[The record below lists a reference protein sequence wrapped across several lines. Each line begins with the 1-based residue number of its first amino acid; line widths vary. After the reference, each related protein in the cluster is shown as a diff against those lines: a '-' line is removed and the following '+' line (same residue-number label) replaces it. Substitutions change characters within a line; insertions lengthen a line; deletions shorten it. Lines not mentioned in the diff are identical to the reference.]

1 MTTHAYN
8 PIYLNKASASIG
20 IMVHDA
26 VHQFGCDGSEF
37 LFRFSNSTVA
47 AEMEAGNP
55 RYLMGRSGLE
65 LFLEVEEQT
74 AGRQIITPSV
84 DCSTKSEEYRTG
96 WLLAQYQ
103 WYSGRTFR
111 DILETMPYDKLA
123 DLSPALP
130 GTDLKNIFA
139 TLNEHFA
146 LEESRLKRI
155 RRGCGMTQEELSDL
169 STVPL
174 STIRAYERKAK
185 DIKKAQADI
194 LLRLSHVLKC
204 SIQDLLV

>member
-1 MTTHAYN
+1 MMTHAYN
-8 PIYLNKASASIG
+8 QIYLNKASASVG

-26 VHQFGCDGSEF
+26 VNEFHCDTAEF
-37 LFRFSNSTVA
+37 LQRFAHSQAA

-55 RYLMGRSGLE
+55 RYLIGRSGLE
-65 LFLEVEEQT
+65 LYLEVEEQT
-74 AGRQIITPSV
+74 TGRQIITPAV
-84 DCSTKSEEYRTG
+84 DCSMKSREYRAA

-103 WYSGRTFR
+103 WHSGRTFR
-111 DILETMPYDKLA
+111 SILEMVSYEELAELSPSLPSADLKTIFDKLDA
-123 DLSPALP
+123 KFD
-130 GTDLKNIFA
+130 K
-139 TLNEHFA
+139 
-146 LEESRLKRI
+146 EESRLKRI

-194 LLRLSHVLKC
+194 LLRLSSVLKC
-204 SIQDLLV
+204 NMQDLLA

>member
-1 MTTHAYN
+1 MMTHAYN
-8 PIYLNKASASIG
+8 PIYLNKASSAIG

-26 VHQFGCDGSEF
+26 VNEFGCVGSEF
-37 LFRFSNSTVA
+37 LYRFACSQAA

-65 LFLEVEEQT
+65 LYLEVEEQT
-74 AGRQIITPSV
+74 RGRQIITPPV
-84 DCSTKSEEYRTG
+84 DCSLKSKEYRAG

-103 WYSGRTFR
+103 WYSCRTFR
-111 DILETMPYDKLA
+111 DILTAVTFEELA

-130 GTDLKNIFA
+130 GTDLKNIFDKID
-139 TLNEHFA
+139 EKFVS
-146 LEESRLKRI
+146 EESRLKRI

-194 LLRLSHVLKC
+194 LLRLSSVLKC
-204 SIQDLLV
+204 NMQDLLA

>member
-1 MTTHAYN
+1 MMTHAYN
-8 PIYLNKASASIG
+8 QIYLNKASSAIG
-20 IMVHDA
+20 IMIHDA
-26 VHQFGCDGSEF
+26 VHEFGCIGSEF
-37 LFRFSNSTVA
+37 LHRFACSQAA
-47 AEMEAGNP
+47 AEIEAGNP

-65 LFLEVEEQT
+65 LYLEVEEQT
-74 AGRQIITPSV
+74 RGRQIITPVV
-84 DCSTKSEEYRTG
+84 DCSLKSKEYRAG

-103 WYSGRTFR
+103 WYSCRTFR
-111 DILETMPYDKLA
+111 DILTAVTFDELA

-130 GTDLKNIFA
+130 GTDLKNIFDR
-139 TLNEHFA
+139 LDEKFVS
-146 LEESRLKRI
+146 EESRLKRI

-194 LLRLSHVLKC
+194 LLRLSSVLKC
-204 SIQDLLV
+204 NMQDLLA

>member
-8 PIYLNKASASIG
+8 PIYLNKASSAIG

-26 VHQFGCDGSEF
+26 VHEFGCVASEF
-37 LFRFSNSTVA
+37 LYRFASSQAA
-47 AEMEAGNP
+47 AEIEVGNP

-65 LFLEVEEQT
+65 LYLEVEEQT
-74 AGRQIITPSV
+74 RGRQIITPAV
-84 DCSTKSEEYRTG
+84 ECSLKSKEYRAG

-111 DILETMPYDKLA
+111 SILEMISYEELA
-123 DLSPALP
+123 ELSPALP
-130 GTDLKNIFA
+130 SADLKNIFDKLDA
-139 TLNEHFA
+139 KFDK
-146 LEESRLKRI
+146 EESRLKRI
-155 RRGCGMTQEELSDL
+155 RRSCGLTQEELSEL

-194 LLRLSHVLKC
+194 LLRLCSVLKC
-204 SIQDLLV
+204 NMQDLLA

>member
-1 MTTHAYN
+1 MMTHAYN
-8 PIYLNKASASIG
+8 QIYLNKASASVG

-26 VHQFGCDGSEF
+26 VNEFRCDAAEF
-37 LFRFSNSTVA
+37 LKRFAHSQAA

-55 RYLMGRSGLE
+55 RYLIGRSGLE
-65 LFLEVEEQT
+65 LYLEVEEQT
-74 AGRQIITPSV
+74 TGRQIITPAV
-84 DCSTKSEEYRTG
+84 DCSMKSREYRAG

-111 DILETMPYDKLA
+111 GILTAVTFDELA
-123 DLSPALP
+123 DLSPALQSD
-130 GTDLKNIFA
+130 DLKNIFDRLDEKF
-139 TLNEHFA
+139 TS
-146 LEESRLKRI
+146 EESRLKRI
-155 RRGCGMTQEELSDL
+155 RRGCGMTQEELSEL

-194 LLRLSHVLKC
+194 LLRLCGVLKC
-204 SIQDLLV
+204 NMQDLLA